1 MLIKYDIAGY
11 QTLLFYG
18 TGKVVRHIYVSLPNP
33 TNRTCTGEV
42 EQAEI
47 NKLLKALVKQ
57 RFFDMPLRRYAIS
70 SRSLDELREL
80 KLHSIMIDDG
90 TTRSS
95 RQFAAGTYQG
105 HQERIPKKFA
115 AVEAA
120 LQNLG
125 DAALAGADCNQASP
139 SIVREIELPT
149 IDSESASASDA
160 RQCIAMAAIPGSPI
174 LSLPGEAQGTQ
185 HYCCVYRA
193 RKASNHSSSFHD
205 AVVESCLAS
214 TNLKAL
220 SGRYRRS

>member
-18 TGKVVRHIYVSLPNP
+18 TGKVVRHIYVSLPNS

-125 DAALAGADCNQASP
+125 DAALAGAECNQASP

-149 IDSESASASDA
+149 IHADRVLLPTHFKHRHGCDTRFPNPVAS
-160 RQCIAMAAIPGSPI
+160 
-174 LSLPGEAQGTQ
+174 
-185 HYCCVYRA
+185 
-193 RKASNHSSSFHD
+193 
-205 AVVESCLAS
+205 
-214 TNLKAL
+214 
-220 SGRYRRS
+220 RRSTGHTTLLLRISRTQGFKPQ